1 MCDQQL
7 AGFEFSLT
15 HDMKVNK
22 NQPNGFLRATIDF
35 TSQGQRSRS
44 KVTEM

>member
-7 AGFEFSLT
+7 AGFEFSRT

-22 NQPNGFLRATIDF
+22 NQSKCLLCTAIDF
-35 TSQGQRSRS
+35 SSQGQRSRS